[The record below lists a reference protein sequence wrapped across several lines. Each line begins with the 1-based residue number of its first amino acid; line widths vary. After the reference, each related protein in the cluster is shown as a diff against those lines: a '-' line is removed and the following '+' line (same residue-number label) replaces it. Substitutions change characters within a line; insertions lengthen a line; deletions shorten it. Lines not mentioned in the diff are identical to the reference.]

1 MHKISVADSHGRPL
15 FAAGQAFV
23 ASTLDMLTIQSL
35 QDPEELCFWHKVM
48 GIEPVGSIMGH
59 SFDGGIEEGGGDD
72 DGGGGANSGQSPLK
86 SQLQIQAIKVPIE
99 FVGETYAHLF
109 REIMALGDISV
120 GLYRPQGHKG
130 SAMRYMLTNPP
141 PITKLVKDDL
151 ALVIIS
157 TNETLPMTAFQRQ
170 NRDSLEK
177 ELAKRAVSVKT
188 KSKLLASRGGLSGG
202 SFRTPPGDS
211 SRGPG
216 DSGAGQESK
225 GGCR

>member
-109 REIMALGDISV
+109 
-120 GLYRPQGHKG
+120 Q
-130 SAMRYMLTNPP
+130 
-141 PITKLVKDDL
+141 
-151 ALVIIS
+151 
-157 TNETLPMTAFQRQ
+157 
-170 NRDSLEK
+170 
-177 ELAKRAVSVKT
+177 LAKRAVSVET